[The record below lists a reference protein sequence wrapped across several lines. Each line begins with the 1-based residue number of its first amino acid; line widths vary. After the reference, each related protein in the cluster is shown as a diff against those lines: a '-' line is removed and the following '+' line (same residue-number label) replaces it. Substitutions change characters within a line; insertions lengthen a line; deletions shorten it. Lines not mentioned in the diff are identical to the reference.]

1 MFSSLLVSWQRS
13 KKLEY
18 PEEGMKADRD
28 LIIIGGGGA
37 GLAAAQYAARA
48 NLSPLLLEELAT
60 GGQALIIDRLEN
72 YPGFPEAIPGTEL
85 TRLFEE
91 QAVRFGTE
99 IKYTGVQKLTWSD
112 GRFTSH
118 TDDGPLTS
126 LAVILAT
133 GARHRTLNV
142 PGEKEYA
149 GKGVSYC
156 ATCDGPFFK
165 GQPMV
170 VVGGGDAACD
180 ESAFLAHLSDSV
192 LMVHRRDRFRAQKA
206 LSERTLS
213 NPHIQVRFNTE
224 LKEIR
229 GNAKVQEVVL
239 LDKKT
244 GKTVEQKTSAV
255 FVFIGSIPQT
265 RVIEGL
271 EVKLDEAGYVETD
284 QRMQTSLRGLF
295 AAGDVRATPFR
306 QLVVAAGEGAIAAHS
321 AAQYIDELKG
331 DAYR

>member
-1 MFSSLLVSWQRS
+1 MFFSLLVSWQQS
-13 KKLEY
+13 KNAEF

-28 LIIIGGGGA
+28 LIIIGAGGA

-48 NLSPLLLEELAT
+48 NLAPLLLEELAT
-60 GGQALIIDRLEN
+60 GGQALIIDNLEN
-72 YPGFPEAIPGTEL
+72 YPGFPEAVPGTEL
-85 TRLFEE
+85 ARLFEE

-99 IKYTGVQKLTWSD
+99 IQYTGVQKLTFSD
-112 GRFTSH
+112 GLFTVH
-118 TDDGPLTS
+118 TDDGPLAS

-133 GARHRTLNV
+133 GAKHRTLDV
-142 PGEKEYA
+142 PGEKEFA

-180 ESAFLAHLSDSV
+180 ETAYLAHLSDSV
-192 LMVHRRDRFRAQKA
+192 MLLHRRNRLRAQKTLA
-206 LSERTLS
+206 ERTLH

-229 GNAKVQEVVL
+229 GGAKVQAVEL
-239 LDKKT
+239 LDNKT
-244 GKTVEQKTSAV
+244 GKTYEQKTSVV
-255 FVFIGSIPQT
+255 FVFIGSTPQT

-271 EVKLDEAGYVETD
+271 GVKLDHGGYVETD
-284 QRMQTSLRGLF
+284 QRMQTSLPGLF

-306 QLVVAAGEGAIAAHS
+306 QLVVAAGEGAVAAHA

>member
-1 MFSSLLVSWQRS
+1 
-13 KKLEY
+13 
-18 PEEGMKADRD
+18 MKADRD
-28 LIIIGGGGA
+28 LIIIGAGAA

-48 NLSPLLLEELAT
+48 NLSTLLLEELAS

-72 YPGFPEAIPGTEL
+72 YPGFPEVIPGTEL
-85 TRLFEE
+85 ARLFEE

-99 IKYTGVQKLTWSD
+99 IRYTGVQKLTLGD
-112 GRFTSH
+112 GRFTAH

-133 GARHRTLNV
+133 GAKHRTLGV
-142 PGEKEYA
+142 PGEKEFS
-149 GKGVSYC
+149 GRGVSYC

-180 ESAFLAHLSDSV
+180 ETAYLANLSDSV
-192 LMVHRRDRFRAQKA
+192 MLLHRRDRLRAQKA
-206 LSERTLS
+206 LAERTLH

-229 GNAKVQEVVL
+229 GNSKVQEVIL
-239 LDKKT
+239 LDNRS
-244 GKTVEQKTSAV
+244 GKTYGQKTSAV
-255 FVFIGSIPQT
+255 FVFVGSTPQT

-271 EVKLDEAGYVETD
+271 GVKLDEGGYIQTD
-284 QRMQTSLRGLF
+284 QRMQTNIPGLF
-295 AAGDVRATPFR
+295 AVGDVRATPFR
-306 QLVVAAGEGAIAAHS
+306 QLVVAAGEGAVAAHV